1 MSGYWSLTDTEFS
14 VSVQLCLHSTSY
26 WMNVSLLDAF
36 KIPVEYTLTF
46 TAESEPE
53 LTYIAQIRAELT
65 VELAFNTFS
74 FDIVFL

>member
-1 MSGYWSLTDTEFS
+1 
-14 VSVQLCLHSTSY
+14 
-26 WMNVSLLDAF
+26 MNGSLLDAF
-36 KIPVEYTLTF
+36 KILVEYTLTF